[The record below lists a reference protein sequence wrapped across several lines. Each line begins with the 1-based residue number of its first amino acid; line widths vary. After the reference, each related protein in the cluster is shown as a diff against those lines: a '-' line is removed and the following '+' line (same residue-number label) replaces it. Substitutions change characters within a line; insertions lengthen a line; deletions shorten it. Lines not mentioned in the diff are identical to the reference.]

1 MKEESLLLL
10 SDLQKLI
17 NQVVLIDYT
26 IIILGGYGM
35 KKAKANSGKA
45 GWMMRLTGFSYV
57 GRIENLRDLVYY
69 KLYGKDNF
77 WFPFEVSDM
86 VKNNIELDVK
96 TKCIEQGKT
105 QVNLAEEIET
115 TKAYVNRVIKKQDG
129 VVNQTFVKMM
139 EALGYDIELR
149 YVERK

>member
-1 MKEESLLLL
+1 MWAGLKIYEIWCT
-10 SDLQKLI
+10 I
-17 NQVVLIDYT
+17 NYT
-26 IIILGGYGM
+26 EKITFGF
-35 KKAKANSGKA
+35 
-45 GWMMRLTGFSYV
+45 RLRYQ
-57 GRIENLRDLVYY
+57 IWLRT
-69 KLYGKDNF
+69 
-77 WFPFEVSDM
+77 
-86 VKNNIELDVK
+86 ILDVK

>member
-1 MKEESLLLL
+1 
-10 SDLQKLI
+10 
-17 NQVVLIDYT
+17 
-26 IIILGGYGM
+26 
-35 KKAKANSGKA
+35 
-45 GWMMRLTGFSYV
+45 MMRLTGFSYV

-77 WFPFEVSDM
+77 WLPFEVSDM

-105 QVNLAEEIET
+105 QVNLVEEIET

-149 YVERK
+149 YVERE

>member
-1 MKEESLLLL
+1 
-10 SDLQKLI
+10 
-17 NQVVLIDYT
+17 
-26 IIILGGYGM
+26 
-35 KKAKANSGKA
+35 
-45 GWMMRLTGFSYV
+45 MMRLTGFSYV

-129 VVNQTFVKMM
+129 VVNQTFRS
-139 EALGYDIELR
+139 E
-149 YVERK
+149 ERRVGKECRSRWSPYH

>member
-1 MKEESLLLL
+1 
-10 SDLQKLI
+10 
-17 NQVVLIDYT
+17 
-26 IIILGGYGM
+26 
-35 KKAKANSGKA
+35 
-45 GWMMRLTGFSYV
+45 MMRLTGFSYV

-77 WFPFEVSDM
+77 WFSFEVSDM

-129 VVNQTFVKMM
+129 WK
-139 EALGYDIELR
+139 R
-149 YVERK
+149 

>member
-1 MKEESLLLL
+1 MIR
-10 SDLQKLI
+10 LI
-17 NQVVLIDYT
+17 
-26 IIILGGYGM
+26 
-35 KKAKANSGKA
+35 
-45 GWMMRLTGFSYV
+45 GFSYV

-149 YVERK
+149 YVERKSYMSVHSRLCKDNGKVECYAWRMVLKKIQR